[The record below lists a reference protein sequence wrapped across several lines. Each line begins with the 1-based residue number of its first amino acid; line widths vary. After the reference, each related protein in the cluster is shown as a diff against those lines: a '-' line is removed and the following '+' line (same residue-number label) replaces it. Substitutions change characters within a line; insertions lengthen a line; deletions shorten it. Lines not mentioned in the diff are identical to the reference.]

1 MEKKEK
7 KGFFSSLFASNN
19 KGCSCG
25 LQIEEVPV
33 NESTDKQVSDKQ
45 DEKKEGDNSGQQ
57 TNQVNRGCG
66 C

>member
-7 KGFFSSLFASNN
+7 KGFFSSLFASKN

-33 NESTDKQVSDKQ
+33 NESPDKQVSDKQ
-45 DEKKEGDNSGQQ
+45 DENEELNNSGQQ
-57 TNQVNRGCG
+57 TNQVNRDCG